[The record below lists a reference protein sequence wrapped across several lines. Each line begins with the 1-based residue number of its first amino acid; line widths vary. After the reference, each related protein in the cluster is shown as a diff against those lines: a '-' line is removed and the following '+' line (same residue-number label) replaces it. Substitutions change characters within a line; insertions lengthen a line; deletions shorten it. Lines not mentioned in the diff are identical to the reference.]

1 MNTRAFRYSAFAP
14 FFISLLATSSLQSQQ
29 LPSPWRATA
38 RDYSSTVFESVVSV
52 PNNQFGTFTVQTN
65 RYVEVGACLNYLDP
79 DGRWTESQDIIELAP
94 DGGAQSVQ
102 RPTKIHFNSNLN
114 TPDAVTL
121 VTPNNVV
128 LTGHVLAIAY
138 YDAGS
143 GNAVVLSWAKDCA
156 GELLPPNQVI
166 FRSAF
171 SPLNAD
177 VRYTCTK
184 EALESDV
191 IFLEHPQSPATYGMN
206 PATTRL
212 EVWHEWTQG
221 PQPSVTKRLL
231 AQESDSALAAHMAEP
246 TFTDD
251 ILDFDEQWFPT
262 GAAYLVQGVSELASN
277 VPATIRV
284 HNLSEESGLA
294 PVGKVFL
301 TSGNRSFMVESM
313 RFSDIK
319 SNLTEL
325 PQALQPIQPSTLG
338 SRLDLLTQIAAPP
351 AASASDPSMQLATSE
366 YRPKGLV
373 CDYVTVTTGTD
384 WMFNAGE
391 TYFVINGYFSGTVT
405 VNPGSFIKYT
415 NNSYLICYGTF
426 VFNSTASN
434 PAIMTSW
441 SDDSVGTVL
450 PSSQHCTCSAGITPI
465 WYYFGSNPV
474 NVNGVRI
481 RWALNAI
488 ELDSNGCNSPA
499 HSVQNATIELSQ
511 TGIRAQGCSVSINSS
526 TLCSVTTP
534 TYAKVPGCATFVGS
548 FGSSAGCTPTSQASS
563 AGWGGFNYT
572 TTIIGSQYLNP
583 PDPHGAVGKQGIVQT
598 VNARIGYYSKT
609 GALVWWATFDG
620 FFSLGGASKGDPKA
634 IYDAA
639 SDRFFV
645 IIEED
650 IDSDYLGNNSQY
662 YSWVNVAVSRNGNPA
677 GQAGNFSPGDW
688 YFYRFEITETHP
700 VKENGNYVTHYFG
713 GDYPGLSIDDQAL
726 YLSYNMFDM
735 KPFRPQPTSGEKNL
749 NCAIIILDKSLLIN
763 GTLRTQSPSDVR
775 LVFTPLNSLD
785 ANGSPSAQDNSF
797 SIQPARPIGGYPAD
811 GSTRTVF
818 FAEVP
823 DLGYNQVDSGHIR
836 IWKIS
841 APLNLPKLPT
851 ITQLNLNDG
860 SSVRVA
866 LPVNTGGGQPS
877 GGGAPQGNPAVLNL
891 ETVEG
896 NRAINALWLPSSFG
910 GTSGSI
916 SFCTTAGGTEGKAF
930 WFHANVSN
938 YPNVTVTDGPFD
950 GTAGKWN
957 YYPTMGANVCGDI
970 CVVYTQSSSTTGA
983 YPHIRYVWR
992 KAYEPDGYFHPFQV
1006 LKTSGSAITDFESG
1020 AYVNPRWGDFGTVT
1034 VDPIDG
1040 TFWLS
1045 HAYVH
1050 SSGDKDWGTWWIPV
1064 TIQ

>member
-156 GELLPPNQVI
+156 GE
-166 FRSAF
+166 
-171 SPLNAD
+171 
-177 VRYTCTK
+177 
-184 EALESDV
+184 
-191 IFLEHPQSPATYGMN
+191 
-206 PATTRL
+206 
-212 EVWHEWTQG
+212 
-221 PQPSVTKRLL
+221 
-231 AQESDSALAAHMAEP
+231 
-246 TFTDD
+246 
-251 ILDFDEQWFPT
+251 
-262 GAAYLVQGVSELASN
+262 
-277 VPATIRV
+277 
-284 HNLSEESGLA
+284 
-294 PVGKVFL
+294 
-301 TSGNRSFMVESM
+301 
-313 RFSDIK
+313 
-319 SNLTEL
+319 
-325 PQALQPIQPSTLG
+325 
-338 SRLDLLTQIAAPP
+338 
-351 AASASDPSMQLATSE
+351 
-366 YRPKGLV
+366 
-373 CDYVTVTTGTD
+373 
-384 WMFNAGE
+384 
-391 TYFVINGYFSGTVT
+391 
-405 VNPGSFIKYT
+405 
-415 NNSYLICYGTF
+415 
-426 VFNSTASN
+426 
-434 PAIMTSW
+434 
-441 SDDSVGTVL
+441 
-450 PSSQHCTCSAGITPI
+450 
-465 WYYFGSNPV
+465 
-474 NVNGVRI
+474 
-481 RWALNAI
+481 
-488 ELDSNGCNSPA
+488 
-499 HSVQNATIELSQ
+499 
-511 TGIRAQGCSVSINSS
+511 
-526 TLCSVTTP
+526 
-534 TYAKVPGCATFVGS
+534 
-548 FGSSAGCTPTSQASS
+548 
-563 AGWGGFNYT
+563 
-572 TTIIGSQYLNP
+572 
-583 PDPHGAVGKQGIVQT
+583 
-598 VNARIGYYSKT
+598 
-609 GALVWWATFDG
+609 
-620 FFSLGGASKGDPKA
+620 
-634 IYDAA
+634 
-639 SDRFFV
+639 
-645 IIEED
+645 
-650 IDSDYLGNNSQY
+650 
-662 YSWVNVAVSRNGNPA
+662 
-677 GQAGNFSPGDW
+677 
-688 YFYRFEITETHP
+688 
-700 VKENGNYVTHYFG
+700 
-713 GDYPGLSIDDQAL
+713 
-726 YLSYNMFDM
+726 
-735 KPFRPQPTSGEKNL
+735 
-749 NCAIIILDKSLLIN
+749 
-763 GTLRTQSPSDVR
+763 
-775 LVFTPLNSLD
+775 PLNSLD

-916 SFCTTAGGTEGKAF
+916 WFCTTAGGTEGKAF